1 MCASACRVGGMVAS
15 LVIMKHLAN
24 TTVGAMLATSSLATA
39 GLVLTFSLS
48 PSPSR
53 SLSLSPQ
60 PSNGYD
66 GRAGYANRATRMLQL
81 DRGER
86 DLLLMRRTGTPTPT
100 SIDQTPR
107 ADIEPL
113 DFELGLDQT

>member
-1 MCASACRVGGMVAS
+1 MMAS

-24 TTVGAMLATSSLATA
+24 TTVAAMLATSSLATA
-39 GLVLTFSLS
+39 GFVLVFSLR
-48 PSPSR
+48 PSASQ
-53 SLSLSPQ
+53 SLLLSPQ
-60 PSNGYD
+60 PSYGYD
-66 GRAGYANRATRMLQL
+66 GGAGYANHATHMLQL
-81 DRGER
+81 DQGER

-107 ADIEPL
+107 AGVEPM